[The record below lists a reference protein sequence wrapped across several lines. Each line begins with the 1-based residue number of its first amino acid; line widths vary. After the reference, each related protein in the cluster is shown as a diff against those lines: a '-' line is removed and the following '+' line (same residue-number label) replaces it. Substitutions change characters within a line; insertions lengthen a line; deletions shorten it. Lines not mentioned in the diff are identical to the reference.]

1 MCEGVGKSG
10 SPTSRWM
17 TWGSSQA
24 RSMISRMRETGMELA
39 IVEGSAGSLPILVSW
54 GRNGPPCIL
63 VLVVHNAANAGATDR
78 FLLGPM
84 ASPRPREST
93 GRRARPRNR
102 WSPNGCRGRCSFVGQ
117 ARIRKAGP
125 TMRKGRRTTMS
136 TTASPEG
143 GPHHAAGIDVSKR
156 HLDVRLLP
164 GREACGVANDPEG
177 IDELVR
183 RFEQARPELVVLEAT
198 GRYERPVAAAI
209 AALGIAVAVVN
220 PRQARDFAKATG
232 KLAKTDK
239 IDAEVLARFAS
250 TVGPKPSVLPDEE
263 AQALQA
269 ILARRRQILEMLV
282 AEKNRLQMAPEA
294 VAKRVRAHVKWL
306 QKELSRTDRD
316 LDEAIQESETWSR
329 NEDLL
334 RSVPG
339 VGPVLARTLLAELPE
354 LGALAPKRLSALVG
368 IAPFNRDSGTLRG
381 KREVWGGRAPVRAAL
396 YMGTLVATRHNPV
409 LKEFYGRL
417 LGAGKPKKVALVACM
432 RKLLTILS
440 AMMRDGVPWSPTHV
454 PTP

>member
-1 MCEGVGKSG
+1 
-10 SPTSRWM
+10 
-17 TWGSSQA
+17 
-24 RSMISRMRETGMELA
+24 
-39 IVEGSAGSLPILVSW
+39 
-54 GRNGPPCIL
+54 
-63 VLVVHNAANAGATDR
+63 
-78 FLLGPM
+78 
-84 ASPRPREST
+84 
-93 GRRARPRNR
+93 
-102 WSPNGCRGRCSFVGQ
+102 
-117 ARIRKAGP
+117 
-125 TMRKGRRTTMS
+125 MS

-156 HLDVRLLP
+156 RLDVRLLP
-164 GREACGVANDPEG
+164 GRQAFSVANDPEG

-183 RFEQARPELVVLEAT
+183 RFEEARPELVVLEAT

-250 TVGPKPSVLPDEE
+250 AVGPEPSVLPDEE

-282 AEKNRLQMAPEA
+282 AEKNRLQTASEV

-306 QKELSRTDRD
+306 EKELLRTDRD
-316 LDEAIQESETWSR
+316 LDEAIRESETWSR
-329 NEDLL
+329 NEGLL